1 VQSYR
6 RVLALPGVP
15 ATMLLMFFARLPM
28 TAMGITL
35 TLHVVT
41 DLGRGYGAAGL
52 VGTTTTL
59 GSALGAP
66 LVGRMIDRH
75 GLRPV
80 VAACG
85 VVTTA
90 YWLSTPYLPY
100 PALVAVALPA
110 GALVVPVTA
119 LSRQVLTALVPVAHR
134 RSAYAL
140 DSISLESSFMIG
152 PAAGIAVATQVST
165 TTALTGIGVGFGA
178 MTVALYWFNPPTR
191 HDAEVAGERPPLR
204 GWLTRP
210 LAATLLVATAAL
222 FCLIGTELSTLAA
235 LRATGAVAWTGV
247 VIALMCVAS
256 AAGGLVHG
264 AVRRSLSQPVLM
276 ILLTLLV
283 LPAGLFAQP
292 WWLLGLALVPTNLAC
307 APTLAAGAEQV
318 GTLAP
323 ARVRGEA
330 MGLLDSSTRLGMA
343 IGSPVVG
350 VVIDHSSA
358 AWGFA
363 AAGLGGLVIAAAG
376 LGLRTRLG
384 GPARMPS
391 QGQAGLP

>member
-15 ATMLLMFFARLPM
+15 PTMLLMFLARLPV
-28 TAMGITL
+28 TSMGITL

-66 LVGRMIDRH
+66 LVGRMIDRY

-80 VAACG
+80 VAVCG

-100 PALVAVALPA
+100 PALAAVALPA
-110 GALVVPVTA
+110 GVLVVPVSS
-119 LSRQVLTALVPVAHR
+119 LSRQVLTALVPAER
-134 RSAYAL
+134 RRTAYAL
-140 DSISLESSFMIG
+140 DTVSLESSFMIG
-152 PAAGIAVATQVST
+152 PAVGIAVATQVSAT
-165 TTALTGIGVGFGA
+165 AALTGLGVVFA
-178 MTVALYWFNPPTR
+178 AVTIALYWFNPPIR
-191 HDAEVAGERPPLR
+191 HEAEVITGERPPLR

-210 LAATLLVATAAL
+210 LTATLLVATGAL
-222 FCLIGTELSTLAA
+222 FCLIGTEMSALAA
-235 LRATGAVAWTGV
+235 LRATGAVGWTGA

-256 AAGGLVHG
+256 AAGGIVHG

-276 ILLTLLV
+276 TLLTLLV

-307 APTLAAGAEQV
+307 APTLAASAEQV
-318 GTLAP
+318 GALAP
-323 ARVRGEA
+323 PQVRGEA

-350 VVIDHSSA
+350 FVIDHSSA

-376 LGLRTRLG
+376 LGVHVRTDSPAPV
-384 GPARMPS
+384 PAR
-391 QGQAGLP
+391 

>member
-6 RVLALPGVP
+6 HVLALPGVP
-15 ATMLLMFFARLPM
+15 ATMLLMFFARLPV

-41 DLGRGYGAAGL
+41 DLGRGYGAAGF

-59 GSALGAP
+59 GAALGAP
-66 LVGRMIDRH
+66 LVGRMVDRY

-80 VAACG
+80 VAVCG
-85 VVTTA
+85 AVTTA
-90 YWLSTPYLPY
+90 YWLSTPHLPY
-100 PALVAVALPA
+100 PVLVAVALPA
-110 GALVVPVTA
+110 GVLVVPVSSLA
-119 LSRQVLTALVPVAHR
+119 RQVLTALVPVEQR

-140 DSISLESSFMIG
+140 DTISLESSFMIG

-165 TTALTGIGVGFGA
+165 TAALTTLGVGFT
-178 MTVALYWFNPPTR
+178 MVTMALYWFNPPIRQDT
-191 HDAEVAGERPPLR
+191 EVVGGERPPLSS
-204 GWLTRP
+204 WLTRP
-210 LAATLLVATAAL
+210 LTATLLVATGAL
-222 FCLIGTELSTLAA
+222 FCLIGTEMSALAA
-235 LRATGAVAWTGV
+235 LRATGAVAWTGM

-256 AAGGLVHG
+256 ASGGIVHG

-276 ILLTLLV
+276 TLLALLV

-292 WWLLGLALVPTNLAC
+292 WWLLALALIPTNLAC
-307 APTLAAGAEQV
+307 APTLAATAEQV
-318 GTLAP
+318 GALAP

-350 VVIDHSSA
+350 FVIDHSSA

-363 AAGLGGLVIAAAG
+363 AAGLGGFALAAAG
-376 LGLRTRLG
+376 LRLGVSLG
-384 GPARMPS
+384 GPPPVPTR
-391 QGQAGLP
+391 